1 MKYPNTSKRINKA
14 LNDKSM
20 SAQKLSNITGIAKS
34 SISGYVNG
42 VHKIGADKAAK
53 IGKVLNVS
61 PLWLMEL
68 DENGS
73 HEEDMIILYS
83 KYMSVS
89 EKTKHIIDLLLEEGD

>member
-1 MKYPNTSKRINKA
+1 MKYPNTSKSINKA

-53 IGKVLNVS
+53 IGKVLNVFKIK
-61 PLWLMEL
+61 
-68 DENGS
+68 NNIF
-73 HEEDMIILYS
+73 DMGIIAWNN
-83 KYMSVS
+83 
-89 EKTKHIIDLLLEEGD
+89 TNI